1 MTETFPINYELPEVQ
16 VRLAEGKSLYSDQPM
31 SSPKRATEIMSKML
45 SEMDREYLCVVNLDS
60 QLRPINY
67 NVVSIGGL
75 DSALAPMS
83 NVYKTAILS
92 NTSAIILLHNHPSG
106 SLQPSAEDIRMTQK
120 VEMASKIMD
129 IRLLDHIIVAGGTGT
144 QFSF

>member
-1 MTETFPINYELPEVQ
+1 MTETFPISYELPEVQ

-31 SSPKRATEIMSKML
+31 SSPKRATEIMAKML

-92 NTSAIILLHNHPSG
+92 NASAIILLHNHPSAAC
-106 SLQPSAEDIRMTQK
+106 SLLQRTF
-120 VEMASKIMD
+120 V
-129 IRLLDHIIVAGGTGT
+129 
-144 QFSF
+144 